1 MKKIAAFILFIGVLD
16 SISAQS
22 TLTLDSCRALALSN
36 NKELRISAEKITAAH
51 YEKKAA
57 FTNYLPKIAAI
68 GTYMRTQKEISLLS
82 DEQKGAIS
90 QIGIIRKSKF
100 PQNPK
105 RSVRFSGK
113 RTKRSVQKRKAR
125 NTQKAETKVL

>member
-1 MKKIAAFILFIGVLD
+1 MEHLNPVDQARQLAAEVVKRLGQLN
-16 SISAQS
+16 
-22 TLTLDSCRALALSN
+22 LHRR
-36 NKELRISAEKITAAH
+36 ELERKLHVA
-51 YEKKAA
+51 
-57 FTNYLPKIAAI
+57 N
-68 GTYMRTQKEISLLS
+68 
-82 DEQKGAIS
+82 
-90 QIGIIRKSKF
+90 IIRKSKF

>member
-1 MKKIAAFILFIGVLD
+1 MSETISMTDIL
-16 SISAQS
+16 
-22 TLTLDSCRALALSN
+22 LTV
-36 NKELRISAEKITAAH
+36 
-51 YEKKAA
+51 
-57 FTNYLPKIAAI
+57 
-68 GTYMRTQKEISLLS
+68 
-82 DEQKGAIS
+82 
-90 QIGIIRKSKF
+90 IIRKSKF